1 MNNEMQTGRKAFS
14 TNGLCGNCREPSIPF
29 GMARCWPFFS
39 FRLPL
44 SSWCTPREPEVF
56 TGYDR
61 DFVSDHAC
69 VLVF

>member
-14 TNGLCGNCREPSIPF
+14 TERFVWELQRAFYSFRNGPVL
-29 GMARCWPFFS
+29 PFFS

-56 TGYDR
+56 TGI
-61 DFVSDHAC
+61 
-69 VLVF
+69 